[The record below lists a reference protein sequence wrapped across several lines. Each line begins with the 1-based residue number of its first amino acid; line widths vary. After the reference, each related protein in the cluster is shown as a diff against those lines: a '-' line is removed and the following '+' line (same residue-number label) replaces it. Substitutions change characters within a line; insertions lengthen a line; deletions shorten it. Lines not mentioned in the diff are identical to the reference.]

1 MQWLPNK
8 IELYHCYY
16 FQLLFMAYFSGN
28 YSMLSWIPK
37 GEALGSDGA
46 ESVADQMPF
55 LLPNLQW

>member
-1 MQWLPNK
+1 
-8 IELYHCYY
+8 
-16 FQLLFMAYFSGN
+16 MAYFSGN